1 MVTFFHTYPTGL
13 VILLM
18 LTALAAGLSRGFSG
32 FGAALIFVPLASA
45 LVGPKLAPPI
55 LVIIDGVFASFLI
68 PQALKL
74 GDKRDVG
81 LMFAGAV
88 VGVPLGTAML
98 AHYSPLTLRWM
109 ICIMAAGMLALLAS
123 GWRYRGKPVSAATI
137 GVGALSGLFSG
148 IAQVG
153 GPPVV
158 CYWMG
163 TETAHANLRA
173 NIILFFAASSALS
186 VMSYLWGGL
195 LGAEVVKLALVAG
208 PAYGI
213 GIWGGSRMFPLASP
227 ALFRTGSLVL
237 IGFAVVASLPLFG

>member
-1 MVTFFHTYPTGL
+1 MNFFPALPFSTL
-13 VILLM
+13 ILL
-18 LTALAAGLSRGFSG
+18 ALVALVAGLSRGFSG

-45 LVGPKLAPPI
+45 LVGPKFAPPI
-55 LVIIDGVFASFLI
+55 LVIIDGIFASFLI

-74 GDKRDVG
+74 GDRRDVC

-88 VGVPLGTAML
+88 LGVPLGTVVL

-109 ICIMAAGMLALLAS
+109 IAFMAAAMLALLVS
-123 GWRYRGKPVSAATI
+123 GWKYRGKPVAAATI
-137 GVGALSGLFSG
+137 VVGAISGLFSG

-163 TETAHANLRA
+163 TDTSHTKLRA

-186 VMSYLWGGL
+186 VVSYLWGGL
-195 LGAEVVKLALVAG
+195 MGPEVVKLSLIAG
-208 PAYGI
+208 PAYGL
-213 GIWGGSRMFPLASP
+213 GILGGNKMFPLATP
-227 ALFRTGSLVL
+227 DFFRASSLVL
-237 IGFAVVASLPLFG
+237 IGFAVVASLPIFG

>member
-1 MVTFFHTYPTGL
+1 VTFLPALPISTLALLAL
-13 VILLM
+13 V
-18 LTALAAGLSRGFSG
+18 ALAAGLSRGFSG

-45 LVGPKLAPPI
+45 LVGPKFAAPI

-74 GDKRDVG
+74 GDRRDVS

-88 VGVPLGTAML
+88 LGVPLGTAVL

-109 ICIMAAGMLALLAS
+109 IVVIAAAMLALLVS
-123 GWRYRGKPVSAATI
+123 GWRYRGKPAAAATV
-137 GVGALSGLFSG
+137 GVGAISGLFSG

-163 TETAHANLRA
+163 TETAHAKLRS

-186 VMSYLWGGL
+186 VASYLWGGL
-195 LGAEVVKLALVAG
+195 LGPEVVRLSLVAG
-208 PAYGI
+208 PAYGL
-213 GIWGGSRMFPLASP
+213 GIWGGSKMFPLATP
-227 ALFRTGSLVL
+227 AFFRTSSLVL
-237 IGFAVVASLPLFG
+237 IGFAVVMSLPVFG

>member
-1 MVTFFHTYPTGL
+1 VSWL
-13 VILLM
+13 ADVSSSKLILLA
-18 LTALAAGLSRGFSG
+18 LVALASGLSRGFSG

-45 LVGPKLAPPI
+45 LVGPKFAPPI

-74 GDKRDVG
+74 GDRRDVS

-88 VGVPLGTAML
+88 LGVPLGTAVL
-98 AHYSPLTLRWM
+98 AYYSPLTLRWL
-109 ICIMAAGMLALLAS
+109 ISGMAAAMLLLLVS
-123 GWRYRGKPVSAATI
+123 GWKYRAKPVAAATI
-137 GVGALSGLFSG
+137 IVGAISGLFSG

-163 TETAHANLRA
+163 IDTAHGKLRA

-186 VMSYLWGGL
+186 VTTYLWGGL
-195 LGAEVVKLALVAG
+195 LGPAVIQLSLIAG
-208 PAYGI
+208 PAYGL
-213 GIWGGSRMFPLASP
+213 GILGGNSLFPHATP
-227 ALFRTGSLVL
+227 TFFRTSSLVL
-237 IGFAVVASLPLFG
+237 ITFAVVASLPIFG